1 MAIYQPSKDVILAA
15 INAQNSIS
23 VKQTDIVYSVPKD
36 IRGTDKGN
44 TTKKNTQVKVTA
56 DGVAG
61 STWSGK
67 KNVFYDRLQIQD
79 LVTLIGDTLYIGP
92 SNTSLQ
98 AAIPALNL
106 RYGFV
111 FETADLLEAEIVW
124 NEDKTA
130 GTVKV
135 TANPTS
141 LGWIGEYNFKVAKG
155 DESLPSKVT
164 TNTLSGLKYP
174 NGQMGSETVS
184 ATIAQVYSYPYDFTQ
199 YHDLFQSFVPGVLTG
214 DNLANFVNAM
224 NAITGGSWVTT
235 NNATWGLS
243 GAEVI
248 SIGANDPV
256 AMPTNAKYS
265 FVLAVKMPASNTAV
279 VGTMYLQFNKPED
292 PNEV

>member
-15 INAQNSIS
+15 INAQNSIA
-23 VKQTDIVYSVPKD
+23 VKATDIVYSAPKD

-56 DGVAG
+56 DGVVG

-79 LVTLIGDTLYIGP
+79 LVVLIGDTLYIGP
-92 SNTSLQ
+92 SNNHLQ
-98 AAIPALNL
+98 EAIPALNL

-111 FETADLLEAEIVW
+111 FEAGDLQEAEILW

-135 TANPTS
+135 KAVETS

-155 DESLPSKVT
+155 DESLPSKVS

-174 NGQMGSETVS
+174 NGQMGSETVA
-184 ATIAQVYSYPYDFTQ
+184 ATIAQVYSYPFNFTV
-199 YHDLFQSFVPGVLTG
+199 YHDLFKSFTPGVLTG
-214 DNLANFVNAM
+214 DALTNFVNAM
-224 NAITGGSWVTT
+224 KVITGGSWVTT

-243 GAEVI
+243 GAEVTFV
-248 SIGANDPV
+248 GDNDAV
-256 AMPTNAKYS
+256 TMPTNSKYS
-265 FVLAVKMPASNTAV
+265 FVLAVKLPASLTAM

>member
-15 INAQNSIS
+15 INAQNSIA
-23 VKQTDIVYSVPKD
+23 VKATDIVYSAPKD

-56 DGVAG
+56 DGVVG

-79 LVTLIGDTLYIGP
+79 LVVLIGDTLYIGP
-92 SNTSLQ
+92 SNNHLQ
-98 AAIPALNL
+98 EAIPALNL

-111 FETADLLEAEIVW
+111 FEAGDLQEAEILW

-135 TANPTS
+135 KAVETS
-141 LGWIGEYNFKVAKG
+141 LGWIGEYNFKVVKG
-155 DESLPSKVT
+155 DESLPSKVS

-174 NGQMGSETVS
+174 NGQMGSETVA
-184 ATIAQVYSYPYDFTQ
+184 ATIAQVYSYPFNFTV
-199 YHDLFQSFVPGVLTG
+199 YHDLFKSFTPGVLTG
-214 DNLANFVNAM
+214 DALTNFVNAM
-224 NAITGGSWVTT
+224 KVITGGSWVTT

-243 GAEVI
+243 GAEVTFV
-248 SIGANDPV
+248 GNNDAV
-256 AMPTNAKYS
+256 TMPTNSKYS
-265 FVLAVKMPASNTAV
+265 FVLAVKLPASLTAM